1 MYFNVA
7 LMGHEAR
14 VVVNVSLLR
23 TSSGQVMK
31 QCSFL
36 IDDLTDS
43 VKL

>member
-1 MYFNVA
+1 MLAYYA
-7 LMGHEAR
+7 PA
-14 VVVNVSLLR
+14 
-23 TSSGQVMK
+23 SGQVMK